1 VQFLRKTVLK
11 LEWVQ
16 LAESISFVRQA
27 YFRGNLRCY
36 SDGNIHFET
45 SFDPSLGLPATS
57 ISEQQ
62 LLKMNSWR
70 EQSLLSFYNAAVK
83 SPYSHIAN
91 NVLEKVMTVCRIREY
106 SPQ

>member
-1 VQFLRKTVLK
+1 MLK

-27 YFRGNLRCY
+27 YFR
-36 SDGNIHFET
+36 DGNIHFET

-91 NVLEKVMTVCRIREY
+91 NFAGFGSILRNRNSRNALRNKDLLELMKR
-106 SPQ
+106 QFK